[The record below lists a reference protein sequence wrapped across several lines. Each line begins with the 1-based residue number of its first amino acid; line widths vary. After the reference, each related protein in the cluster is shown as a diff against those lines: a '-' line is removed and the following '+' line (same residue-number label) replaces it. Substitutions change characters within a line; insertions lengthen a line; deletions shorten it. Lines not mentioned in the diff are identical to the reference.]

1 MRRKD
6 RKLQPPAN
14 RAPTPQPPKLWNIR
28 NAADNTPVLEIF
40 GDIGRSKKPD
50 DSWWGYSEPGAGTFQ
65 EFANDLKKIGNVPEL
80 RVEIHSYGG
89 SVTVGKGMHDKL
101 LEHPANKT
109 AVIYGICASA
119 ATYVALA
126 CQKVQIPA
134 NSFFLIHNSTGAC
147 YGTAEDMQQCA
158 EMLDIADE
166 SIANLYVARTGKS
179 LEEIQDIMD
188 RDTWMS
194 GTEAVEIG
202 LADEVIEPITIT
214 PEQRAAPANLRPA
227 LLNSMPSEA
236 RGWFDMP
243 AVTNAPS
250 APTPVPMKLRPSPLM
265 NAATETP
272 PAGGGAAP
280 AAPVAPVAPVVPPAN
295 AAPVVPPANAASAP
309 VAPVNA
315 APAPVIT
322 MTPAELQAT
331 IANAVQ
337 QGVAAHIANQSA
349 LAAAG
354 ITPQNIG
361 GAPAPATP
369 AAPAPQPVNTTGMSA
384 LQLINFG
391 RRKLA
396 EQGQLAPAAA

>member
-6 RKLQPPAN
+6 RKIQPTN
-14 RAPTPQPPKLWNIR
+14 RAPATLQTPKLWSIR

-40 GDIGRSKKPD
+40 GDIGRSKSGD
-50 DSWWGYSEPGAGTFQ
+50 AWYGDEPGAGTFH

-109 AVIYGICASA
+109 AIIYGICASA

-134 NSFFLIHNSTGAC
+134 NSFFLIHNSTGMC
-147 YGTAEDMQQCA
+147 YGTSEDMLQCGA
-158 EMLDIADE
+158 TLDIADE
-166 SIANLYVARTGKS
+166 SIANLYVARTGKT

-194 GTEAVEIG
+194 GTEAVAIG

-214 PEQRAAPANLRPA
+214 PDQQAAPANLRPA
-227 LLNSMPSEA
+227 MLNSMPANA
-236 RGWFDMP
+236 RGWFDMSH
-243 AVTNAPS
+243 VSNAPRAS
-250 APTPVPMKLRPSPLM
+250 IPEPMKPRTPLL

-280 AAPVAPVAPVVPPAN
+280 APTPAAAPAPAAVVN
-295 AAPVVPPANAASAP
+295 AAPVV
-309 VAPVNA
+309 VAVP
-315 APAPVIT
+315 PVIT
-322 MTPAELQAT
+322 LTAEQLQTT
-331 IANAVQ
+331 ITNAVQ
-337 QGVAAHIANQSA
+337 QGIAAHITNQAA
-349 LAAAG
+349 LTAAG
-354 ITPQNIG
+354 VTPQTLG
-361 GAPAPATP
+361 GAPAPAAP
-369 AAPAPQPVNTTGMSA
+369 AAAAPAPVDMKNMSA
-384 LQLINFG
+384 LQLINLG
-391 RRKLA
+391 R
-396 EQGQLAPAAA
+396 QNAAKSPLPIASAA

>member
-14 RAPTPQPPKLWNIR
+14 RAPAPQPPKLWNIR
-28 NAADNTPVLEIF
+28 NAAGNIPVIELF
-40 GDIGRSKKPD
+40 GDIGRSKAGDP
-50 DSWWGYSEPGAGTFQ
+50 WWGEEPGAGTFQ
-65 EFANDLKKIGNVPEL
+65 EFAADLKKIGNVPEL
-80 RVEIHSYGG
+80 RVEIYSYGG

-134 NSFFLIHNSTGAC
+134 NSFFLIHNSTGMC
-147 YGTAEDMQQCA
+147 YGTSEDMQQCA

-250 APTPVPMKLRPSPLM
+250 APTPVPMKPRPSPLM
-265 NAATETP
+265 NVATETP

-280 AAPVAPVAPVVPPAN
+280 VPPAAPVAPVVLPAN
-295 AAPVVPPANAASAP
+295 AAPVVAPANAAPAAP
-309 VAPVNA
+309 VTPVNV
-315 APAPVIT
+315 APTPVIT

-369 AAPAPQPVNTTGMSA
+369 AAPAPQPVNTAGMSA
-384 LQLINFG
+384 LQLINLG
-391 RRKLA
+391 RKKLA

>member
-6 RKLQPPAN
+6 RKFQPPAN
-14 RAPTPQPPKLWNIR
+14 RAPAPQPLKLWNIR

-109 AVIYGICASA
+109 AIIYGICASA

-147 YGTAEDMQQCA
+147 CGTAEDMQQCA
-158 EMLDIADE
+158 ETLDIADE
-166 SIANLYVARTGKS
+166 SVANLYVARTGKT

-188 RDTWMS
+188 RDTWIS

-214 PEQRAAPANLRPA
+214 PEQQAAPANLRPA
-227 LLNSMPSEA
+227 MLNSMPNGA
-236 RGWFDMP
+236 RGWFDMSR
-243 AVTNAPS
+243 VTNAQPV
-250 APTPVPMKLRPSPLM
+250 PTPDPMKLRTPLL
-265 NAATETP
+265 NSATETP

-280 AAPVAPVAPVVPPAN
+280 VQPVAPVAPVAPPAN
-295 AAPVVPPANAASAP
+295 AAPVVVPPAT
-309 VAPVNA
+309 NA
-315 APAPVIT
+315 APAPTAPVSDMATMIT
-322 MTPAELQAT
+322 
-331 IANAVQ
+331 NAVNAA
-337 QGVAAHIANQSA
+337 VAPLRDEITNLRAMN
-349 LAAAG
+349 AAG
-354 ITPQNIG
+354 VTGAALG
-361 GAPAPATP
+361 GAPGPAVPPAQNQAPKPVLNDLDPLRLINLGRRTASANGTAVQTP
-369 AAPAPQPVNTTGMSA
+369 AAA
-384 LQLINFG
+384 
-391 RRKLA
+391 
-396 EQGQLAPAAA
+396 